1 MPNMLLF
8 FLSSKMAAPKFIS
21 SNKNFLKML
30 TDMTAVA
37 LLSNKIVSNDI
48 KENI

>member
-30 TDMTAVA
+30 TDMTAVT
-37 LLSNKIVSNDI
+37 
-48 KENI
+48 KESKSIILNEVKDN